1 MKRLKLLAV
10 LLLELLAL
18 GVVLAVM
25 ALAWIVHGVYR
36 ITMAAE
42 NGLYGLEHALAWLV
56 RNLCSTARGWMKWA
70 LR

>member
-18 GVVLAVM
+18 GAVLVVM
-25 ALAWIVHGVYR
+25 ALAWIVHSLCWAV
-36 ITMAAE
+36 MAAAKWLDE
-42 NGLYGLEHALAWLV
+42 LERALAWLG
-56 RNLCSTARGWMKWA
+56 RDLCNTARGWMKWA

>member
-18 GVVLAVM
+18 GAVLVVM
-25 ALAWIVHGVYR
+25 ALAWIVRGLYWV
-36 ITMAAE
+36 TMAAE

-56 RNLCSTARGWMKWA
+56 RDLCSTARGWMKWA

>member
-18 GVVLAVM
+18 GAVLAVM

-36 ITMAAE
+36 VTMAAE
-42 NGLYGLEHALAWLV
+42 NGLYELEHALAWLV
-56 RNLCSTARGWMKWA
+56 RDLCSTARGWMKWA

>member
-10 LLLELLAL
+10 VLLELLAL
-18 GVVLAVM
+18 GAVLVVM
-25 ALAWIVHGVYR
+25 ALEWIVHGVYR
-36 ITMAAE
+36 VTMAAE

-56 RNLCSTARGWMKWA
+56 RDLCSTARGWMKWA

>member
-25 ALAWIVHGVYR
+25 ALAWIVHGVYQV
-36 ITMAAE
+36 TMAAE

-56 RNLCSTARGWMKWA
+56 RDLCSTARGWMKWA

>member
-36 ITMAAE
+36 VTMAAE

-56 RNLCSTARGWMKWA
+56 RDLCSTARGWMKRA

>member
-18 GVVLAVM
+18 GAVLVVM
-25 ALAWIVHGVYR
+25 ALAWIVHSLCWAV
-36 ITMAAE
+36 MAAAKWPDE
-42 NGLYGLEHALAWLV
+42 LERALAWLG
-56 RNLCSTARGWMKWA
+56 RDLCNTARGWMKWA

>member
-10 LLLELLAL
+10 VLLELLAL

-36 ITMAAE
+36 VTMAAE

-56 RNLCSTARGWMKWA
+56 RDLCSTARGWMKWA

>member
-10 LLLELLAL
+10 LLLELLAM
-18 GVVLAVM
+18 GAVLAVM

-36 ITMAAE
+36 VTMAAE
-42 NGLYGLEHALAWLV
+42 NGLYELEHALAWLV
-56 RNLCSTARGWMKWA
+56 RDLCSTARGWMKWA

>member
-1 MKRLKLLAV
+1 MKKLKLLAV

-18 GVVLAVM
+18 GAVLVVM

-36 ITMAAE
+36 VTMAAE

-56 RNLCSTARGWMKWA
+56 RDLCSTARGWMKWA
-70 LR
+70 MR

>member
-18 GVVLAVM
+18 GAVLVVM

-36 ITMAAE
+36 VTMVAE

-56 RNLCSTARGWMKWA
+56 RDLCSTARGWMKWA

>member
-18 GVVLAVM
+18 GAVLLVM
-25 ALAWIVHGVYR
+25 ALAWIVHGMCWVA
-36 ITMAAE
+36 MAAAKRLDE
-42 NGLYGLEHALAWLV
+42 LERALAWMV
-56 RNLCSTARGWMKWA
+56 RDLCSTARAWMKWA

>member
-18 GVVLAVM
+18 GAVLVVM
-25 ALAWIVHGVYR
+25 ALEWIVHGAYR
-36 ITMAAE
+36 VTMAAE

-56 RNLCSTARGWMKWA
+56 RDLCSTARGWMKWA

>member
-18 GVVLAVM
+18 GAVLVVM
-25 ALAWIVHGVYR
+25 ALAWIVHGLYWV
-36 ITMAAE
+36 TMAAE

-56 RNLCSTARGWMKWA
+56 RDLCSTARGWMKWA

>member
-18 GVVLAVM
+18 GAVLVVM
-25 ALAWIVHGVYR
+25 ALAWIVHGLYWV
-36 ITMAAE
+36 TMATE

-56 RNLCSTARGWMKWA
+56 RDLCSTARGWMKWA

>member
-25 ALAWIVHGVYR
+25 ALAWIVNGVYR
-36 ITMAAE
+36 VTMAAE

-56 RNLCSTARGWMKWA
+56 RDLCSTARGWMKWA

>member
-18 GVVLAVM
+18 GAVLAVM

-36 ITMAAE
+36 VTMDAE
-42 NGLYGLEHALAWLV
+42 NGLYELEHALAWLV
-56 RNLCSTARGWMKWA
+56 RDLCSTARGWMKWA